1 MKQNGRPWAVRLKAL
16 TKAQGRSTSK
26 CLKSSPGSWFCKEG
40 VLRVVSGTYGGARL
54 VPTTAGWS
62 LVSSETPREVTQEAP
77 QAGGT
82 PASGRGAPVGTHSVG
97 ISARTGSSSAHR
109 RRWIGVGPSPSGA
122 TAGRGPGLLKRR
134 FGALGAKPLT
144 RKPPALRAPPANTPV
159 LFSSISE
166 GHMPPVHVAKSSR
179 TTPRTLRLMHRNP
192 ETFEEHSPVP
202 PPFVGGGARGTLGPC
217 LRPQPPYSRQGTKFC
232 L

>member
-1 MKQNGRPWAVRLKAL
+1 MPQIFSRVLVLRRGRPEGGLWNMGWG
-16 TKAQGRSTSK
+16 GR
-26 CLKSSPGSWFCKEG
+26 
-40 VLRVVSGTYGGARL
+40 RL
-54 VPTTAGWS
+54 VPATAGWS

-109 RRWIGVGPSPSGA
+109 RRRIGVGPSPSGA
-122 TAGRGPGLLKRR
+122 TAGRGPGLLKGR
-134 FGALGAKPLT
+134 FGALGAKLLT